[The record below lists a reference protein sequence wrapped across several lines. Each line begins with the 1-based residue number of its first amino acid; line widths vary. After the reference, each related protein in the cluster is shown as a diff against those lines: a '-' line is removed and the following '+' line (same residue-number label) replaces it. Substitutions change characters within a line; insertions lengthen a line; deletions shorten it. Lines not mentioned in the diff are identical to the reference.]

1 MALNWDS
8 IDQFRNNRKLDWNA
22 IDEYRTK
29 KSYDP
34 VSSAAKAPTQSQLI
48 VTDRTAKI
56 QSAQNMLSYYQSSLQ
71 SIRDQ
76 YSTETITRNL
86 DDLWNKYDEWKSL
99 GNTKMADYT
108 LSEIER
114 YNTAVRNRALDI
126 GRERKTEN
134 KIKAYEDLIK
144 KYEDDIKFA
153 NKVYST
159 EESVYSRPDFES
171 TSSDTS
177 RKKVPDDYLQD
188 VIDTITGHFNPA
200 LLTGGTTLGGGT
212 VNKHF
217 EANQEAQKLSD
228 TQKKTLLY
236 LASKGEWQTAK
247 SYFEALKPLLNE
259 LQTQSLIT
267 EMTEMPGGEIL
278 ARAGGVVAA
287 PFAYAEVGLS
297 ALTGKDVDMSQGAI
311 GAVRASSEVS
321 AIKSEDRSKAAN
333 FFIETGASIAQNLA
347 NVLIFGPSAL
357 AAMGLQAA
365 GTDAVQ
371 QLTSGKTASQAF
383 GHGTLMGTLE
393 VLTEKLPLDNLL
405 DTVNAVG
412 KGLTKNAA
420 IGLLKSAA
428 KQAGIEFAE
437 ETINQYAQTLTD
449 IAYYGDDSDYKKY
462 IARLENEGKSHSQAV
477 KEANLKF
484 FVEEPLTSGLQGMT
498 SGFLMGGGAATI
510 SEIRTDRFVGDVMKS
525 LPVETV
531 QKLTGQSAEGMSE
544 RQLVALANKIGIT
557 EDIISL
563 GTAYANAS
571 QAAKNVTRAR
581 NEYVRTGADNALN
594 AFESAQHTLEA
605 SQKEIARINEKLGID
620 IGGTVNEILDERQ
633 ERDGSLD
640 TGGKAG
646 TVATVPTEGADAG
659 RTGTGEVVS
668 PETAGTLISSREIGF
683 DNGTDNKTI
692 SIVTELNDEL
702 KGIADNFSA
711 RGYAVVYFTGDM
723 EVAEKGKVF
732 NVRGAVKGNTVYL
745 RYDHPTVSVQQVA
758 DHEEFHII
766 KKTNPKIIKDIAIRI
781 LKTHTQAEME
791 SMLQKYARV
800 YGRVYDNIDA
810 IVEEMLADAYAGI
823 NAYGATAS
831 EYQTEARSVASEL
844 TAEPTV
850 RGPPV
855 AEATRKLSPE
865 EEEDIRYSLDSD
877 SVDETDQINMDFGA
891 FFAELAVGDAESQ
904 RKISKFR
911 TNTLENITIF
921 DEAERQNES
930 LAKELFGYDSITERE
945 SITAA
950 KERLNT
956 DLDGEIEFLTN
967 NTDWSGEDLDTAMG
981 ILAYY
986 TREAR
991 TTGNYSKVG
1000 EWSRL
1005 IRSRGTKGGQ
1015 FIQAFAKYTRTPKG
1029 ILVKAADTLGD
1040 TPKKGNAG
1048 SERTGINRNN
1058 TTSDQILAT
1067 MAQFADELELV
1078 QDGDI
1083 DSLVD
1088 VIVKMAK
1095 VRNTPVSRTILKR
1108 LKGMTDFK
1116 YLYDF
1121 ALRQFENI
1129 STDYLKVDFG
1139 RKLSIVQT
1147 LAQLLNLRTGSTN
1160 ILSNQLFDPL
1170 ASFANNVALIPDAIM
1185 SIFTHKRMVGFQ
1197 KSYLSKAKWR
1207 GAVDAYRRASV
1218 EVSLDVDV
1226 SSTKSKYGTSARRTY
1241 KRIGNLAERTLSN
1254 LEKVMGYELNAT
1266 DEFLKGSVFA
1276 EVMES
1281 LSRNVEKGYMT
1292 EEEAAEWATQEALY
1306 RSFQDDTIIGKIL
1319 REIKGA
1325 LNVIG
1330 FGDTGDGANKK
1341 LKRHT
1346 FGVGDLVMK
1355 YTQVPGALITR
1366 AIEFSPLGYV
1376 KAIVA
1381 LAGAKNNPG
1390 FQRGAALAIGRAT
1403 TGTGLII
1410 AFAALAASGML
1421 KRDDQEDNKDIAAQ
1435 KSAEGMRGAQLNITG
1450 ISRWINGEDPEWQ
1463 PGDVA
1468 IDVGNLEPINY
1479 IMTIGSLVAQDES
1492 NKSFLSKLK
1501 DNTIDSLYLAI
1512 SDLSMMQTISSI
1524 ANAIKYHDEESD
1536 LSLVA
1541 EIAIELAQNSVT
1553 GFIPS
1558 LIRQLAQAT
1567 DEYYREQYSSRDPWQ
1582 QLGDKVKSVLPGLRQ
1597 TLPEK
1602 LTPYGEAKTYPNPWL
1617 NALNA
1622 FMFPG
1627 SISIYEPA
1635 AVTNEL
1641 ELVRDVTGRVDMF
1654 PARNAPYTVRFGG
1667 QKYTLTDDERRT
1679 YQITRGTLTAT
1690 LQETIINSRAYREA
1704 SPDTRADILADAVDY
1719 ANDLAMREYASNNGI
1734 IYTSKTWNKT
1744 IEAMQDGAD
1753 FAAFRKFEADTQG
1766 MTKQAEYIEYLSTL
1780 NYSDK
1785 VMAALYKSVVSDSRA
1800 ADIDLCMKTGLTFDE
1815 YLSAHQKYIELDAN
1829 KNLTATQKRREFVY
1843 WARQFDYEQ
1852 IAALDEAFS
1861 FSFGSKAQE
1870 GKYDEFLNQ
1879 GLSAQNAY
1887 DLANKLD
1894 DLEPTE
1900 GRAGISNSQRYQVI
1914 AQSNMSES
1922 EKEKALS
1929 VLMDEKAYKKYKAAR
1944 DLDIP
1949 TATYID
1955 IITAVGAM
1963 SGEDKRDQ
1971 VYQYLSAHLET
1982 YAQKYSMWLAL
1993 GYAESTFGK
2002 YRW

>member
-1 MALNWDS
+1 
-8 IDQFRNNRKLDWNA
+8 
-22 IDEYRTK
+22 
-29 KSYDP
+29 
-34 VSSAAKAPTQSQLI
+34 
-48 VTDRTAKI
+48 
-56 QSAQNMLSYYQSSLQ
+56 
-71 SIRDQ
+71 
-76 YSTETITRNL
+76 
-86 DDLWNKYDEWKSL
+86 
-99 GNTKMADYT
+99 
-108 LSEIER
+108 
-114 YNTAVRNRALDI
+114 
-126 GRERKTEN
+126 
-134 KIKAYEDLIK
+134 
-144 KYEDDIKFA
+144 
-153 NKVYST
+153 
-159 EESVYSRPDFES
+159 
-171 TSSDTS
+171 
-177 RKKVPDDYLQD
+177 
-188 VIDTITGHFNPA
+188 
-200 LLTGGTTLGGGT
+200 
-212 VNKHF
+212 
-217 EANQEAQKLSD
+217 
-228 TQKKTLLY
+228 
-236 LASKGEWQTAK
+236 
-247 SYFEALKPLLNE
+247 
-259 LQTQSLIT
+259 
-267 EMTEMPGGEIL
+267 
-278 ARAGGVVAA
+278 
-287 PFAYAEVGLS
+287 
-297 ALTGKDVDMSQGAI
+297 
-311 GAVRASSEVS
+311 
-321 AIKSEDRSKAAN
+321 
-333 FFIETGASIAQNLA
+333 
-347 NVLIFGPSAL
+347 
-357 AAMGLQAA
+357 
-365 GTDAVQ
+365 
-371 QLTSGKTASQAF
+371 
-383 GHGTLMGTLE
+383 
-393 VLTEKLPLDNLL
+393 
-405 DTVNAVG
+405 
-412 KGLTKNAA
+412 
-420 IGLLKSAA
+420 
-428 KQAGIEFAE
+428 
-437 ETINQYAQTLTD
+437 
-449 IAYYGDDSDYKKY
+449 
-462 IARLENEGKSHSQAV
+462 
-477 KEANLKF
+477 
-484 FVEEPLTSGLQGMT
+484 
-498 SGFLMGGGAATI
+498 
-510 SEIRTDRFVGDVMKS
+510 
-525 LPVETV
+525 
-531 QKLTGQSAEGMSE
+531 
-544 RQLVALANKIGIT
+544 
-557 EDIISL
+557 
-563 GTAYANAS
+563 
-571 QAAKNVTRAR
+571 
-581 NEYVRTGADNALN
+581 
-594 AFESAQHTLEA
+594 
-605 SQKEIARINEKLGID
+605 
-620 IGGTVNEILDERQ
+620 
-633 ERDGSLD
+633 
-640 TGGKAG
+640 
-646 TVATVPTEGADAG
+646 
-659 RTGTGEVVS
+659 
-668 PETAGTLISSREIGF
+668 
-683 DNGTDNKTI
+683 
-692 SIVTELNDEL
+692 
-702 KGIADNFSA
+702 
-711 RGYAVVYFTGDM
+711 
-723 EVAEKGKVF
+723 
-732 NVRGAVKGNTVYL
+732 
-745 RYDHPTVSVQQVA
+745 
-758 DHEEFHII
+758 
-766 KKTNPKIIKDIAIRI
+766 
-781 LKTHTQAEME
+781 
-791 SMLQKYARV
+791 
-800 YGRVYDNIDA
+800 
-810 IVEEMLADAYAGI
+810 
-823 NAYGATAS
+823 
-831 EYQTEARSVASEL
+831 
-844 TAEPTV
+844 
-850 RGPPV
+850 
-855 AEATRKLSPE
+855 
-865 EEEDIRYSLDSD
+865 
-877 SVDETDQINMDFGA
+877 
-891 FFAELAVGDAESQ
+891 
-904 RKISKFR
+904 
-911 TNTLENITIF
+911 
-921 DEAERQNES
+921 
-930 LAKELFGYDSITERE
+930 
-945 SITAA
+945 
-950 KERLNT
+950 
-956 DLDGEIEFLTN
+956 
-967 NTDWSGEDLDTAMG
+967 
-981 ILAYY
+981 
-986 TREAR
+986 
-991 TTGNYSKVG
+991 
-1000 EWSRL
+1000 
-1005 IRSRGTKGGQ
+1005 
-1015 FIQAFAKYTRTPKG
+1015 
-1029 ILVKAADTLGD
+1029 
-1040 TPKKGNAG
+1040 
-1048 SERTGINRNN
+1048 
-1058 TTSDQILAT
+1058 
-1067 MAQFADELELV
+1067 
-1078 QDGDI
+1078 
-1083 DSLVD
+1083 
-1088 VIVKMAK
+1088 
-1095 VRNTPVSRTILKR
+1095 
-1108 LKGMTDFK
+1108 
-1116 YLYDF
+1116 
-1121 ALRQFENI
+1121 
-1129 STDYLKVDFG
+1129 
-1139 RKLSIVQT
+1139 
-1147 LAQLLNLRTGSTN
+1147 
-1160 ILSNQLFDPL
+1160 
-1170 ASFANNVALIPDAIM
+1170 
-1185 SIFTHKRMVGFQ
+1185 MVGFQ

-1207 GAVDAYRRASV
+1207 EAVDAYRRASV

-1254 LEKVMGYELNAT
+1254 LEKVMGYELHAT

-1341 LKRHT
+1341 IKRHT
-1346 FGVGDLVMK
+1346 FGVGDLLTK

-1479 IMTIGSLVAQDES
+1479 IMTIGSLIAQDES

-1541 EIAIELAQNSVT
+1541 EIAIELGQNSVT

-1753 FAAFRKFEADTQG
+1753 FATFRKFEADTQG